1 MRAPR
6 LPDALLDRS
15 IYPHAAD
22 DLRVLETHVSWI
34 ALAGPYAYKL
44 KKPVRFDFLDYS
56 TRARRLA
63 ACEIELALN
72 RRRQSR
78 RQSQKLIQ
86 LERSSDWNQPRLH
99 SSVELQNFVRLNH

>member
-72 RRRQSR
+72 RRWAPALYLDLVVLGDGADDAGTST
-78 RQSQKLIQ
+78 SG
-86 LERSSDWNQPRLH
+86 WQPP
-99 SSVELQNFVRLNH
+99 